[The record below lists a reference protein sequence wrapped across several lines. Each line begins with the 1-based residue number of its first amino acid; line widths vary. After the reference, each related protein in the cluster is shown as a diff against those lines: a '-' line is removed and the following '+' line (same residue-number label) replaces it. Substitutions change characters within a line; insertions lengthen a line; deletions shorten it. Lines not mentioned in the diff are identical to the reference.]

1 MFRAALDR
9 LCFAGAQP
17 RALRAL
23 LARGTAR
30 FDLLR
35 TLPQSLAPCLV
46 ALLLLVAGR
55 AYADAS
61 VLVEVKRA
69 DGTSAEG
76 TVRLIKGETK
86 LSCVTNKGRCEIKN
100 VPGGAY
106 TVELEQ
112 SGKPAGKPKTVMIPP
127 AGEVKLIVAAN

>member
-9 LCFAGAQP
+9 P
-17 RALRAL
+17 
-23 LARGTAR
+23 
-30 FDLLR
+30 LLR
-35 TLPQSLAPCLV
+35 ILPQSLAPFLV
-46 ALLLLVAGR
+46 ALQLLIAGH

-69 DGTSAEG
+69 DGSSAEG
-76 TVRLIKGETK
+76 TVRLVKGETK
-86 LSCVTNKGRCEIKN
+86 LSCVTSNGRCEIKN
-100 VPGGAY
+100 VPGGSY

-127 AGEVKLIVAAN
+127 AGAVKLIVAAN

>member
-1 MFRAALDR
+1 
-9 LCFAGAQP
+9 
-17 RALRAL
+17 L

-69 DGTSAEG
+69 DGSSAEG

-86 LSCVTNKGRCEIKN
+86 LSCVTSKGRCEIKN
-100 VPGGAY
+100 VPGGSY

>member
-9 LCFAGAQP
+9 LCFARAQP
-17 RALRAL
+17 RAPK
-23 LARGTAR
+23 
-30 FDLLR
+30 LLR

-46 ALLLLVAGR
+46 ALLLLVTGH

-69 DGTSAEG
+69 DGSGAEG

-86 LSCVTNKGRCEIKN
+86 LSCVTTKGRCEIKN
-100 VPGGAY
+100 VPGGLY